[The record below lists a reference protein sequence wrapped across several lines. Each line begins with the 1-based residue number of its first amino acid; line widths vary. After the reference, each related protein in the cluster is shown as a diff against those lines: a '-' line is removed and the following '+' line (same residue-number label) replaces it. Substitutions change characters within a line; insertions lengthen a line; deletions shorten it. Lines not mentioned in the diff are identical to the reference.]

1 MLKVGVIG
9 IGQCGSRQAQE
20 FKRIHSAVDPN
31 IVALALNSSKTDLSL
46 LDESLIPSKHR
57 IAIADGGSGRNPG
70 VGRKLMQKALDSAI
84 EYVRRDLGS
93 SEIIYIF
100 AGAGGGTGNGGAP
113 ILGGAI
119 SEALHIPVVYMVT
132 LPFDG
137 DSLEAKICSLS
148 MLQTLEQMNASV
160 FLFSNKRGFEIG
172 DAGSSALPVTYNKIN
187 KVIVGLLSE
196 WTACVGSAGYPVFD
210 ESESLKMLAIPGFH
224 VIARAAVSAG
234 KEDYTAALAEEF
246 VLSAKSGL
254 SIANAE
260 NSIALGVHIFGACT
274 GMFSRHVAELVHPG
288 EERNWFPSYISMH
301 GLPIVD
307 LGDEEEESAA
317 SAPGKSAPGK
327 KGSAK
332 GKSAGDSK
340 DKKASKDSKKKSD
353 GVFHARAIGIIAGG
367 ELPDEVLSDSESA
380 AEEMDKIK
388 ARKTR
393 DILTNIVSSL
403 NLGTIN
409 SRLMSGG
416 KPQAGFTDPFETLRN
431 SGISRSEISS
441 AATESAEDKEPT
453 AEQEQER
460 DPDSAVL
467 KKSRTSDIFPVV

>member
-187 KVIVGLLSE
+187 KIIGGLLSE
-196 WTACVGSAGYPVFD
+196 WTACVGSVGYPVFD

-224 VIARAAVSAG
+224 VIARATVSAE

-274 GMFSRHVAELVHPG
+274 GMFSRHVADLVHPG

-301 GLPIVD
+301 ELPIVD
-307 LGDEEEESAA
+307 LRDEEEESAA
-317 SAPGKSAPGK
+317 SAPRK

-332 GKSAGDSK
+332 GKSAGDPK
-340 DKKASKDSKKKSD
+340 DEKVSKDSKKKSA

-393 DILTNIVSSL
+393 NILTNIVSSP

-416 KPQAGFTDPFETLRN
+416 KPQAGFLDPFETLRN
-431 SGISRSEISS
+431 IGISRSEISS
-441 AATESAEDKEPT
+441 AATESAEDKEPA

-467 KKSRTSDIFPVV
+467 KKNRASDIFPVV